1 MTHVESRVSG
11 AAGQLG
17 EQLDGAAQEQIDKA
31 WPHAG
36 RPPRWA
42 VEEPR

>member
-17 EQLDGAAQEQIDKA
+17 EQLEA
-31 WPHAG
+31 
-36 RPPRWA
+36 
-42 VEEPR
+42 EPVNSSETPSRVLY